1 MSEPLQD
8 AGAVAWL
15 DNGTFAELGDGLASA
30 LDNGTAADS
39 AMTQLQLC
47 DGVVVLGQV
56 VSAFTVQ
63 GRGKMGSR
71 WLQGAWIRR

>member
-1 MSEPLQD
+1 
-8 AGAVAWL
+8 
-15 DNGTFAELGDGLASA
+15 
-30 LDNGTAADS
+30 
-39 AMTQLQLC
+39 MTQLQLC

-63 GRGKMGSR
+63 GMGKMGSR